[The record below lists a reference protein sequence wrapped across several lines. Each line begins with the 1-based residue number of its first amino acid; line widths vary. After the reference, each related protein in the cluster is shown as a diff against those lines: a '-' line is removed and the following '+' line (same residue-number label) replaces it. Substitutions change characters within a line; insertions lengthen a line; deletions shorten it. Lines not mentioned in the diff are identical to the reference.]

1 MIYKGPQE
9 QNYKPKYM
17 NKFKEQRTK
26 KILSFKIGILQFNK
40 KSQITIVVDLL
51 YKIKNPYTITKEV
64 V

>member
-1 MIYKGPQE
+1 MIYKELLE

-17 NKFKEQRTK
+17 NKFKEQRIK
-26 KILSFKIGILQFNK
+26 EILSFKIGIRQFNK

-51 YKIKNPYTITKEV
+51 YKIKNPYTIIKEV